1 MVTVERPPTEVKA
14 LRDTGEVERHAGQL
28 EAVTTQLREAEHMRW
43 AAEAARV
50 AAEEATE
57 LASHR
62 EEAAAAALRDSL
74 ATVARLEWEATE
86 TAAAKES
93 LRALHA
99 RMAAQM
105 AAMGVEV
112 EEHEKGKHA
121 LAAERDTLLRLLA
134 DAERAGAAARVREE
148 ATGALVLQASGDRA
162 SAAAAAE
169 VGTLLTEQGEL
180 RGEGAQSK
188 KYHAP

>member
-62 EEAAAAALRDSL
+62 EEAAAALRDSL

-162 SAAAAAE
+162 SAAAAE